1 VALGPGGGPAGFL
14 RGIVGARGSGAAGN
28 NARLGS
34 ALGATE
40 KTMVR
45 RVFSLAA
52 MLMAFAV
59 LSDALAQQTV
69 KVGAIYPLSG
79 NAASAGNYSKAAI
92 ELAVEIVNN
101 DHPELKDLPL
111 AAGSGLPGVG
121 GAKIQVVFADNQ
133 GTPAAGQNQALRL
146 ITEERVIALIGAYQS
161 GITVT
166 TSAMA
171 ERHGVPFVTP
181 ESVAAN
187 LTERGFKWFF
197 RATPVAGDFAR
208 AYSDFLKEQKAAG
221 QKVSSIAIIN
231 ENTEYGNSVASVI
244 RDVFA
249 KEGLNVSQVI
259 PYSANTTDVQPQVLQ
274 LKEKNP
280 DVVIFVSYTSDAIL
294 YAKTMKDL
302 NWKPAIMIADN
313 AGFNDPSFVSTSG
326 ALVEGLVN
334 RSSFAPGKAGSLSAL
349 VNDLYRKKNNVDLD
363 DASARAMQGML
374 ILADAINRAG
384 STDAAKIQAALR
396 ETDLKA
402 NQIVTGYN
410 GVKFD
415 AKGQNVLAS
424 SLITQMQGGRYVPV
438 WPKDKAVGE
447 LKLPYKGW

>member
-1 VALGPGGGPAGFL
+1 MFSQRGVVA
-14 RGIVGARGSGAAGN
+14 
-28 NARLGS
+28 
-34 ALGATE
+34 ALGAAL
-40 KTMVR
+40 
-45 RVFSLAA
+45 LALGTA
-52 MLMAFAV
+52 QNG
-59 LSDALAQQTV
+59 LAQQSV

-79 NAASAGNYSKAAI
+79 NAASAGGFSKAAI
-92 ELAVEIVNN
+92 ELAVDLVNHGN
-101 DHPELKDLPL
+101 PDLKDVPL
-111 AAGSGLPGVG
+111 ADGKGLPRLG
-121 GAKIQVVFADNQ
+121 GAKIEVIFADNQ

-146 ITEERVIALIGAYQS
+146 ITEEKVVALIGAYQS

-171 ERHGVPFVTP
+171 ERHGVPFLTP

-208 AYSDFLKEQKAAG
+208 AYSAFLKEQRAAG
-221 QKVSSIAIIN
+221 QKTGSIAVVN

-244 RDVFA
+244 KEQFA
-249 KEGLNVSQVI
+249 KDGHNITQVI

-280 DVVIFVSYTSDAIL
+280 DVVIFISYTSDAIL

-302 NWKPAIMIADN
+302 SWKPAIMIADD
-313 AGFNDPSFVSTSG
+313 AGFNDPSFVATSG

-334 RSSFAPGKAGSLSAL
+334 RSSFAVGKPGSVSA
-349 VNDLYRKKNNVDLD
+349 VINELYKKKTGNDLD
-363 DASARAMQGML
+363 DPSARAMQGML
-374 ILADAINRAG
+374 IMADAINRAG
-384 STDAAKIQAALR
+384 ATEPAKIQAALKA
-396 ETDLKA
+396 TDLKA
-402 NQIVTGYN
+402 SQVITGYD

-415 AKGQNVLAS
+415 DKGQNVLAS
-424 SLITQMQGGRYVPV
+424 SLITQLQGGKYVPV
-438 WPKDKAVGE
+438 WPKDKAAGE

>member
-1 VALGPGGGPAGFL
+1 MFMVF
-14 RGIVGARGSGAAGN
+14 AA
-28 NARLGS
+28 
-34 ALGATE
+34 
-40 KTMVR
+40 
-45 RVFSLAA
+45 
-52 MLMAFAV
+52 
-59 LSDALAQQTV
+59 LSDAVGQQTV

-111 AAGSGLPGVG
+111 AAGSGLPALG
-121 GAKIQVVFADNQ
+121 GAKIEVIFADNQ

-146 ITEERVIALIGAYQS
+146 ITEEKVIALIGAYQS

-171 ERHGVPFVTP
+171 ERHGVPFITP

-208 AYSDFLKEQKAAG
+208 SYSDFLKEQKAAG
-221 QKVSSIAIIN
+221 QKVASIAIVN

-249 KEGLNVSQVI
+249 KDGLNVTQVI

-294 YAKTMKDL
+294 YAKSMKDL

-334 RSSFAPGKAGSLSAL
+334 RSSFAPGKPGTLSAL
-349 VNDLYRKKNNVDLD
+349 VNDLYKKKTNVDLD
-363 DASARAMQGML
+363 DPSARAMQGML

-384 STDAAKIQAALR
+384 STEAAKIQAALR
-396 ETDLKA
+396 ATDLKA
-402 NQIVTGYN
+402 NQVVTGYN

-415 AKGQNVLAS
+415 EKGQNVLAS
-424 SLITQMQGGRYVPV
+424 SLITQMQGGKYVPV
-438 WPKDKAVGE
+438 WPKDKAAGE

>member
-1 VALGPGGGPAGFL
+1 M
-14 RGIVGARGSGAAGN
+14 SS
-28 NARLGS
+28 RL
-34 ALGATE
+34 
-40 KTMVR
+40 
-45 RVFSLAA
+45 FSLAA
-52 MLMAFAV
+52 ALMTFAV
-59 LSDALAQQTV
+59 TNTALGQQTV

-111 AAGSGLPGVG
+111 AAGSGLPGLG
-121 GAKIQVVFADNQ
+121 GAKIDVVFADNQ

-146 ITEERVIALIGAYQS
+146 ITEEKVIALIGAYQS

-171 ERHGVPFVTP
+171 ERHGIPFLNP

-221 QKVSSIAIIN
+221 QKAASIAIVN

-244 RDVFA
+244 RELFA
-249 KEGLNVSQVI
+249 KEGHNVTQVI

-280 DVVIFVSYTSDAIL
+280 DVVIFISYTSDAIL

-302 NWKPAIMIADN
+302 NFKPAIMIADN

-326 ALVEGLVN
+326 ALVDGLVN
-334 RSSFAPGKAGSLSAL
+334 RSSFAPGKPGSLSAL
-349 VNDLYRKKNNVDLD
+349 VNDLYKKKTNVDLD

-396 ETDLKA
+396 ATDLKA
-402 NQIVTGYN
+402 NQVVTGYN

-415 AKGQNVLAS
+415 EKGQNILAS
-424 SLITQMQGGRYVPV
+424 SLITQMQGGKYVPV
-438 WPKDKAVGE
+438 WPKDKAAGE

>member
-1 VALGPGGGPAGFL
+1 MFMVF
-14 RGIVGARGSGAAGN
+14 AA
-28 NARLGS
+28 
-34 ALGATE
+34 
-40 KTMVR
+40 
-45 RVFSLAA
+45 
-52 MLMAFAV
+52 
-59 LSDALAQQTV
+59 LSDAVGQQTV

-111 AAGSGLPGVG
+111 AAGSGLPALG
-121 GAKIQVVFADNQ
+121 GAKIEVIFADNQ

-146 ITEERVIALIGAYQS
+146 ITEEKVIALIGAYQS

-171 ERHGVPFVTP
+171 ERHGVPFITP

-208 AYSDFLKEQKAAG
+208 SYSDFLKEQKAAG
-221 QKVSSIAIIN
+221 QKVASIAIVN

-249 KEGLNVSQVI
+249 KDGLNVTQVI

-334 RSSFAPGKAGSLSAL
+334 RSSFAPGKPGTLSAL
-349 VNDLYRKKNNVDLD
+349 VNDLYKKKTNVDLD
-363 DASARAMQGML
+363 DPSARAMQGML

-384 STDAAKIQAALR
+384 STEAAKIQAALR
-396 ETDLKA
+396 ATDLKA
-402 NQIVTGYN
+402 NQVVTGYN

-415 AKGQNVLAS
+415 EKGQNVLAS
-424 SLITQMQGGRYVPV
+424 SLITQMQGGKYVPV
-438 WPKDKAVGE
+438 WPKDKAAGE